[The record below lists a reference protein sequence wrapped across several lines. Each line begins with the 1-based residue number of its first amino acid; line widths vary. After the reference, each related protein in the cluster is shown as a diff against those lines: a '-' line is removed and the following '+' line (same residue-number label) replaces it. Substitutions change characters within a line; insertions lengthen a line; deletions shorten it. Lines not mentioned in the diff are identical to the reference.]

1 METRAH
7 YVAVGAFV
15 LIVIFAAFGAVLWL
29 SRVEFGQQL
38 QSYYIFFKGSVA
50 GLSRGS
56 AVQYDGIPVGR
67 VSDIRVDRDNLS
79 QVQVTVEI
87 NNNLVEIKTDARAFL
102 ESNILSG
109 VATIQIR
116 GGTQQ
121 APPLEPKPGHHY
133 AIIKAGQNEFEE
145 VKASLP
151 ELLSN
156 LKKISQNLNSLLDD
170 RNRQAAADSLQNLR
184 TFTGALADHSED
196 VGAILE
202 HADAGILE
210 LKSLIHDIDQSYTM
224 RGGLKDQVSQTLRD
238 YDRVATNLV
247 DTVHQLQQTLAEN
260 RSGVRNFVQ
269 TTLPAV
275 DDLVNDAQ
283 RLAINLN
290 QFVVQLQRDPT
301 RVLFGDRRQ
310 GYQPR

>member
-29 SRVEFGQQL
+29 GRVEFGEQL
-38 QSYYIFFKGSVA
+38 KSYYIFFRGSVA
-50 GLSRGS
+50 GLTRGS
-56 AVQYDGIPVGR
+56 AVQYNGIPVGR

-79 QVQVTVEI
+79 QVEVQVEI
-87 NNNLVEIKTDARAFL
+87 NSSLVGIKTDARAFL
-102 ESNILSG
+102 ETNILSG

-121 APPLEPKPGHHY
+121 ARVLEPQPNHRY
-133 AIIKAGQNEFEE
+133 AIIKAGQNELEE

-151 ELLSN
+151 ELLSS
-156 LKKISQNLNSLLDD
+156 LKQVSQNLNSLLDE
-170 RNRQAAADSLQNLR
+170 RNRQAVADSLQNLR
-184 TFTGALADHSED
+184 VITAAVAVHSED
-196 VGAILE
+196 VGAILD
-202 HADAGILE
+202 HTDASILE
-210 LKSLIHDIDQSYTM
+210 LKSLIHNIGESYTM
-224 RGGLKDQVSQTLRD
+224 RGGLKDQVSQTLKD
-238 YDRVATNLV
+238 YDRVAANLV
-247 DTVHQLQQTLAEN
+247 DTAQQLRLILAEN
-260 RSGVRNFVQ
+260 RPSLRNFVQ

-283 RLAINLN
+283 RLAQNVN

-301 RVLFGDRRQ
+301 RLLFGDRRQ